1 MAEAL
6 GAECR
11 LCEILP
17 VAGMARSSCGYGR
30 SAQAGG
36 EAEEHAAARKA
47 VIEASGASGGTCGCR
62 RIYAQASA
70 DAEDGAAIGE
80 WTVRS
85 IMEEE
90 NLVARAARKKR
101 RCSSCEGEISEA
113 PTNLLRDER
122 GRHRFH
128 ADEPD
133 GLWIADVAKLRI
145 PAGKAYLSPIV
156 DCSGGMPPSWP
167 VSTSPERRD
176 GQPVAARRVQ
186 AARRGRP
193 SQDPPG
199 PRLPLPLAG
208 MDKDMR

>member
-1 MAEAL
+1 MVEAL
-6 GAECR
+6 RAEYR

-17 VAGMARSSCGYGR
+17 VVGMAKSSYEYAR
-30 SAQAGG
+30 NAQAGG
-36 EAEEHAAARKA
+36 ETEEHAAARKA
-47 VIEASGASGGTCGCR
+47 VIEASGASGGTYGCR
-62 RIYAQASA
+62 RVHAQASA

-80 WTVRS
+80 RTVRS
-85 IMEEE
+85 IMRDEG
-90 NLVARAARKKR
+90 LVACAARKKR

-113 PTNLLRDER
+113 PESLLRDER
-122 GRHRFH
+122 GKHHFH
-128 ADEPD
+128 ADKPNE
-133 GLWIADVAKLRI
+133 LWITDVTGSRI

-176 GQPVAARRVQ
+176 GQPAAARRVQ
-186 AARRGRP
+186 VARRGRP

-199 PRLPLPLAG
+199 PRLPLPLAV